1 MTDDSRTSMIGP
13 VGSTVIGNIERIR
26 AARGI
31 SLNALSERLGA
42 AGRPIGGTVLHRQSQ
57 GKRRVDAD
65 DLVAFAEA
73 LGVTVADLL
82 EPPPASG
89 PPGEQPRMP
98 EADPVARNLIEAVES
113 LPTSPPPKMPYVGP
127 VGENLI
133 RAVQQLRRLR
143 GMTYKQLSAALEAAG
158 RPIFPLGLSRLEKA
172 ERRVDVDEL
181 VAFASVFGVAPAELL
196 APGDIPADHPA
207 ILAARSLASRVADL
221 VAAAGDPQ
229 ATERAGGHVDR
240 ALRRV
245 QIEIEELLAST
256 GTGHHDTAERTTP

>member
-1 MTDDSRTSMIGP
+1 VTDDSRTSMIGP
-13 VGSTVIGNIERIR
+13 VGSAVIGNIERIR

-31 SLNALSERLGA
+31 SLTALSERLGA

-65 DLVAFAEA
+65 DLVAFAEV

-113 LPTSPPPKMPYVGP
+113 L
-127 VGENLI
+127 
-133 RAVQQLRRLR
+133 RQAR
-143 GMTYKQLSAALEAAG
+143 GLSYRKLSAAMEEAG
-158 RPIFPLGLSRLEKA
+158 RPILTSALHAIVHGKRAVSAA
-172 ERRVDVDEL
+172 EL
-181 VAFASVFGVAPAELL
+181 AAFATVFGVAPEELL
-196 APGDIPADHPA
+196 AGPGGVPADHPA

-221 VAAAGDPQ
+221 VAVAGDPQ
-229 ATERAGGHVDR
+229 ATERAGGQADR
-240 ALRRV
+240 AMRRV
-245 QIEIEELLAST
+245 QIEIEELIAAAGSQ
-256 GTGHHDTAERTTP
+256 P